1 MPMMKSARM
10 GMAMERVMIVQ
21 SWPHVGDAL
30 DGFMGLMLLPLAGR
44 GGSPCIPT
52 MFFGFRL
59 AFCKTRKGYES
70 KARLH

>member
-1 MPMMKSARM
+1 
-10 GMAMERVMIVQ
+10 MAMERVMIVQ

-52 MFFGFRL
+52 IFFLGFAL
-59 AFCKTRKGYES
+59 ACLKFEEG
-70 KARLH
+70 L